1 MEINFKSR
9 QRVKAFF
16 KEGKP
21 SLILK
26 LNLPV
31 AESENELFNSR
42 FNSFYEA
49 IYDTYIRVCEA
60 YSEKIERPE
69 RPISFTVETAQKE
82 TPVGA
87 VSIFRTSK
95 LRLPTGEVRRGEYLD
110 IFDSETGLLMKE
122 KRKLKFTRKKR

>member
-9 QRVKAFF
+9 QRIKAFF

-26 LNLPV
+26 LNLPL
-31 AESENELFNSR
+31 ADGENELFNSR

-49 IYDTYIRVCEA
+49 IYNTYIEA
-60 YSEKIERPE
+60 GESFAEKCKIGARP
-69 RPISFTVETAQKE
+69 SVLVVETEEKMAY
-82 TPVGA
+82 VGA
-87 VSIFRTSK
+87 FSVFRTCK
-95 LRLPTGEVRRGEYLD
+95 LRLPTGEARRGECID

-122 KRKLKFTRKKR
+122 KRKPKLTRKKR